1 MNCIQSSIPGS
12 ETSESNF
19 WLFAFRD
26 SAANA
31 QTFCDGI
38 VLADVDGSG
47 DYKLIVADE
56 KKSMRI
62 YSGMSE
68 APKTKLPSVPSGVA
82 TFFMPSFSRHIPV
95 VAVAVGSIVLM
106 FGNNRPLYKYEI
118 RPLSVDEEEAAVWT
132 SLISGETSVQEAAKV
147 LQRRLEQGVKVSSR
161 TLEFL
166 LLGDLKEKEGYVTSN
181 AGKPLKQLD
190 TVTCMSSIAYTAEGE
205 QSSLVIGTERRF
217 LYLLDTSGAEALT
230 IELPDTPAFLL
241 TTGYRMGDYCIV
253 IAARHGPIYSVKNGY
268 LTSTVIHPDGA
279 VCGMTRYDKQI
290 VVATASNTLT
300 HFSLKGKRHF
310 SIYFSQPIR
319 NIATMTDFVTGE
331 ARGIIVSLENGEL
344 RVYCGQILCHTSQ
357 LFSPT
362 ISLRFG
368 SYGREGSALAA
379 VLQNGAVIVKF
390 LHRNALEMMQQK
402 QQEVRESAE
411 KDIPIPVPHLNSI
424 FRTETEKEMKY
435 GADMYRNFQYDLC
448 HLRLLT
454 DKKYIESFCPHL
466 LTAGSAKK
474 STSPSSTATNVL
486 QKSNSAAPISLFRHS
501 SIHMTSS
508 LEGMGSVF
516 KIRVQLECSSPTQL
530 EQLLLVCRY
539 NTEMYHLPVS
549 MIAIPP
555 LSEGQKFQAS
565 VVVYLQEGE
574 SGGEPVTFSVLR
586 DFHSQHPMQSLA
598 VELPEKNFYE

>member
-1 MNCIQSSIPGS
+1 MNCDQSSIPGS
-12 ETSESNF
+12 KNSEDNF
-19 WLFAFRD
+19 WIFAFRD

-38 VLADVDGSG
+38 VLADIDGSG
-47 DYKLIVADE
+47 DSKLVIADE

-62 YSGMSE
+62 YSGTSE
-68 APKTKLPSVPSGVA
+68 ALKTKIPSVPSGVA
-82 TFFMPSFSRHIPV
+82 TFFMPSFSRQIPV
-95 VAVAVGSIVLM
+95 LAVAVGSIVLM
-106 FGNNRPLYKYEI
+106 FGNSKPLYKYEI
-118 RPLSVDEEEAAVWT
+118 RPISVDEEEAAVWT
-132 SLISGETSVQEAAKV
+132 SLSSGETSVQEAAKV

-166 LLGDLKEKEGYVTSN
+166 LLGDLKAKEVFVTKN

-190 TVTCMSSIAYTAEGE
+190 TVTCMTSIAYTAEGD
-205 QSSLVIGTERRF
+205 QSSLVIGTEHRF
-217 LYLLDTSGAEALT
+217 LYLLETSGAEALA

-241 TTGYRMGDYCIV
+241 TTGYRMGEYCIV
-253 IAARHGPIYSVKNGY
+253 AAARHGPIYTVKNGY
-268 LTSTVIHPDGA
+268 LTSTVIQPDGA

-290 VVATASNTLT
+290 AVATASNTLT
-300 HFSLKGKRHF
+300 HFSQKGKKHF
-310 SIYFSQPIR
+310 SIFFSQPIR

-362 ISLRFG
+362 VSLCFG

-379 VLQNGAVIVKF
+379 VLRNGTVVIKF
-390 LHRNALEMMQQK
+390 LHRNALEVMQQK
-402 QQEVRESAE
+402 QQEVRVSAE
-411 KDIPIPVPHLNSI
+411 KEIPIPVPHLNSI
-424 FRTETEKEMKY
+424 YRMETEKETKY

-466 LTAGSAKK
+466 LTVESAPKNTS
-474 STSPSSTATNVL
+474 STTATNEV
-486 QKSNSAAPISLFRHS
+486 QKVNNAVPISLFRHS
-501 SIHMTSS
+501 SIHMTSA
-508 LEGMGSVF
+508 LEGIDSVF
-516 KIRVQLECSSPTQL
+516 KIRVQLECSSPAPL
-530 EQLLLVCRY
+530 EQLMLVCRY
-539 NTEMYHLPVS
+539 NTEMYHLPVA
-549 MIAIPP
+549 MIVIPP

-574 SGGEPVTFSVLR
+574 SGGEPVTFCVLR
-586 DFHSQHPMQSLA
+586 DFHSQHPLQSLT